1 MNNSTACPPPREDNE
16 GEKVAKTLFYALAI
30 FVSLAGNT
38 LIICLVYKKPKMRT
52 ITNYQIVNMA
62 IADLLITATAMPAT
76 VFQIYEGNRW
86 PFGLLLCKLF
96 VFIQGISVSCSV
108 FTMACIAI
116 DRFVAIL
123 YPYKKYINQ
132 KRSNFMIGVVWF
144 LSVLLQ
150 SPTLYA
156 MRLSQAPDGETYCA
170 EDWTPLFNNLSSQ
183 KIYTVVLFVS
193 MYLLPLIVIAVL
205 YAAISWFLWSHKT
218 PGTRLPGKQRKAHS
232 KAKVIKMLVIIV
244 VVFSVCWLPTFVTQ
258 FVWFFAVPKCGVP
271 SYLPFLGFFL
281 SHANSAINPCIYA
294 IFNDNYR
301 RGFVELLVTWF
312 VPRSLVQPS
321 FLSGERVEMIG
332 KNENTAAAATEGK
345 MV

>member
-1 MNNSTACPPPREDNE
+1 MNNTTVCPPLGEDTR
-16 GEKVAKTLFYALAI
+16 GEKAVKTLFYSLVI
-30 FVSLAGNT
+30 FISLAGNT

-76 VFQIYEGNRW
+76 VFQIYEGTRW
-86 PFGLLLCKLF
+86 PFGSLLCKLF
-96 VFIQGISVSCSV
+96 VFLQGISVSCSV

-116 DRFVAIL
+116 DRFAAIL

-132 KRSNFMIGVVWF
+132 RRSNFMIAVVWF
-144 LSVLLQ
+144 LSVILQ

-156 MRLSQAPDGETYCA
+156 MRLHHVPGGETYCV

-205 YAAISWFLWSHKT
+205 YTAISWFLWSHKT
-218 PGTRLPGKQRKAHS
+218 PGSRLGKKRKDRS
-232 KAKVIKMLVIIV
+232 KGKVIKMLVIIV
-244 VVFSVCWLPTFVTQ
+244 VVFSICWLPIFVTQ
-258 FVWFFAVPKCGVP
+258 FVSFFAMPKCGVSP
-271 SYLPFLGFFL
+271 YLAFIGFFL

-294 IFNDNYR
+294 IFNDSYR
-301 RGFVELLVTWF
+301 RGFIELLVTWF
-312 VPRSLVQPS
+312 VPSPCLAQPS
-321 FLSGERVEMIG
+321 LLQTGETVEMMENSERAG
-332 KNENTAAAATEGK
+332 KGK